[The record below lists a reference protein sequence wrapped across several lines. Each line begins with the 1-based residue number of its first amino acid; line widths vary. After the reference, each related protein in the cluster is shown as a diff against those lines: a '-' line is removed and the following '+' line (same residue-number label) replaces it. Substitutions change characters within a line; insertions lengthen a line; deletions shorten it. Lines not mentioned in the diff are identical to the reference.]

1 MIQIIEYAAVLLTG
15 AAGFFMMI
23 YLVARIGR
31 YFQVTD
37 AVLEAERKK
46 ARDAEQPSYFQLLLK
61 GWSNKVRPFVPDS
74 LREDLDR
81 KILTAG
87 GLDGITPAQVVLYA
101 IFATMLGTAFGLF
114 VVLAT
119 GWPVTTVLACT
130 VIGTLYPFIWLR
142 DQVKKRQRAIL
153 TDLPYHLDLL
163 TLCVEAGM
171 DFGAAVGRMVEK
183 GKPGPL
189 REEFATFMAEL
200 RVGKT
205 RAEALESMSKRI
217 GLEAMS
223 TFLSA
228 LIQADRMGSGLGG
241 ILRLQAD
248 QIRIERFQRAEKLA
262 GEAPVKMLIPLVFFI
277 FPTIWIILGAPL
289 VFDWMFRGGP

>member
-1 MIQIIEYAAVLLTG
+1 MIQAIEYMVVLLTAG
-15 AAGFFMMI
+15 AVFFLVI
-23 YLVARIGR
+23 YGVAQISR

-37 AVLEAERKK
+37 AVIEAERKR
-46 ARDAEQPSYFQLLLK
+46 ARDAEEPSYFQLLLK
-61 GWSNKVRPFVPDS
+61 SWSNKVRPFVPDG
-74 LREDLDR
+74 LREDLGQ
-81 KILTAG
+81 KIVTAG

-101 IFATMLGTAFGLF
+101 IFATLLGTAFGLF

-130 VIGTLYPFIWLR
+130 AIGTVYPFIWLR

-153 TDLPYHLDLL
+153 ADLPYHLDLL

-171 DFGAAVGRMVEK
+171 DFGAAVARMVEK

-228 LIQADRMGSGLGG
+228 LIQADRMGSGIGG

-289 VFDWMFRGGP
+289 VFDWMFKGGP